1 VRPLVRPQ
9 IDSSGSRREDDAEL
23 SNEEVQR
30 EAGRRQRDRQ
40 RQPRTRHRELHDPVH
55 LRELAD
61 DGQHRLP
68 RAHQDSGGTVEERH
82 QERAAGLFAGQH
94 RRVLPGDGQGGHD
107 GPVYVLGQTGHV
119 SGREG
124 QDKLCRLADR
134 RLTTPLD
141 VVNAS

>member
-94 RRVLPGDGQGGHD
+94 RLHLFRRKIWCQCWLILARFSLEKP
-107 GPVYVLGQTGHV
+107 
-119 SGREG
+119 SS
-124 QDKLCRLADR
+124 RLILFYNR
-134 RLTTPLD
+134 SLYNR
-141 VVNAS
+141 